1 MRTTINLPDS
11 LLAQAKKAAVDADS
25 TLTDF
30 IADAIRVSLAQKK
43 KRSLAEVPPMP
54 TFTPPPG
61 EEGFQ
66 PGVDLDDTAA
76 LQDLM
81 DEADGLFRR

>member
-1 MRTTINLPDS
+1 MRTTINLPNS
-11 LLAQAKKAAVDADS
+11 LLAQAKKAAVDADT

-30 IADAIRVSLAQKK
+30 IADAIRFSLGQKK
-43 KRSLAEVPPMP
+43 KRSLDEVPPMP

-61 EEGFQ
+61 QEGLQ
-66 PGVDLDDTAA
+66 PGVDLDDSAA

-81 DEADGLFRR
+81 DEADGLIRR